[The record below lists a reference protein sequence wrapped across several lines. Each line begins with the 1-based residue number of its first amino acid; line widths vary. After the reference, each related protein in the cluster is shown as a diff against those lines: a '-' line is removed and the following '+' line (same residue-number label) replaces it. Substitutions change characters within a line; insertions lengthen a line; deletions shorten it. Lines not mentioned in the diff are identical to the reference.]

1 VIIGETGR
9 TRALAEIPS
18 LYRGRHIRR
27 REVEVHRARAVRV
40 SCERADAVR
49 CRGRAGWDDA
59 GDAHLYVRGDQPVRP
74 AHSERPPIDDL
85 LLDLRRT
92 IVPIVR
98 SKSEII
104 AEHRRH
110 ETDTGSTEVQVAVLS
125 ERITSLTEHL
135 RDHPKDHASR
145 RGLLKLVGQ
154 RRRLLDYL
162 SGTDVERYRALIGRL
177 GLRR

>member
-1 VIIGETGR
+1 VSPDT
-9 TRALAEIPS
+9 L
-18 LYRGRHIRR
+18 
-27 REVEVHRARAVRV
+27 HR
-40 SCERADAVR
+40 
-49 CRGRAGWDDA
+49 
-59 GDAHLYVRGDQPVRP
+59 
-74 AHSERPPIDDL
+74 
-85 LLDLRRT
+85 

-98 SKSEII
+98 PKSEII

-110 ETDTGSTEVQVAVLS
+110 DTDTGSAEVQVAILT
-125 ERITSLTEHL
+125 ERITALTEHL

-162 SGTDVERYRALIGRL
+162 ANTDVERYRALLSRL

>member
-1 VIIGETGR
+1 MI
-9 TRALAEIPS
+9 A
-18 LYRGRHIRR
+18 
-27 REVEVHRARAVRV
+27 
-40 SCERADAVR
+40 
-49 CRGRAGWDDA
+49 
-59 GDAHLYVRGDQPVRP
+59 
-74 AHSERPPIDDL
+74 DL

-125 ERITSLTEHL
+125 ERIGSLTEHL

-162 SGTDVERYRALIGRL
+162 SDNDVERYRALIGRL

>member
-1 VIIGETGR
+1 MSIGAKSRCGERRSCMSGAKARPCSSTL
-9 TRALAEIPS
+9 RASRSGPL
-18 LYRGRHIRR
+18 RR
-27 REVEVHRARAVRV
+27 R
-40 SCERADAVR
+40 S
-49 CRGRAGWDDA
+49 
-59 GDAHLYVRGDQPVRP
+59 P
-74 AHSERPPIDDL
+74 ACPPRSGSALPIKGRPPLDDL

-110 ETDTGSTEVQVAVLS
+110 DTDTGSTEVQVAVLS
-125 ERITSLTEHL
+125 ERISSLTEHL

-162 SGTDVERYRALIGRL
+162 SGTDVERYRALIGR
-177 GLRR
+177 